1 MDVDELWRMIEDAG
15 GRGSV
20 LQDADEVAEGLLER
34 LAALPAE
41 EIVSADEQLRTLTA
55 RAYGWELWG
64 AAYVINGGC
73 SDDGFEYFRAWLI
86 AQGERVYNDA
96 LTDPDSLAHL
106 FSSGQDVEAESEDML
121 GATWE
126 AYRIRADSD
135 LPRGN
140 AVPEPDLGEGWDFED
155 RRVMATRY
163 PKLTALFL
171 EE

>member
-1 MDVDELWRMIEDAG
+1 MIAHASG
-15 GRGSV
+15 QGLV
-20 LQDADEVAEGLLER
+20 LQDADEVAARIVER

-55 RAYGWELWG
+55 CAYGWELWG

-96 LTDPDSLAHL
+96 LSDPDSLANL
-106 FSSGQDVEAESEDML
+106 FSPGQHVEAESEDVL

-126 AYRIRADSD
+126 AYRIRANSD
-135 LPRGN
+135 LPRGQP
-140 AVPEPDLGEGWDFED
+140 VPEPELGEGWDFED
-155 RRVMATRY
+155 RREMATRY
-163 PKLTALFL
+163 PRLTALFF